1 MSILQKKYPK
11 GKTLDK
17 LFSEMKDGD
26 TRVFP
31 AIRYNVGSMRTIAA
45 KLNTKA
51 GYTRYAVND
60 DRKVTN
66 SIRII
71 CSPKD

>member
-1 MSILQKKYPK
+1 
-11 GKTLDK
+11 
-17 LFSEMKDGD
+17 MKDGD
-26 TRVFP
+26 IRVFP

-51 GYTRYAVND
+51 GYTRYSVND
-60 DRKVTN
+60 DSKVTN
-66 SIRII
+66 SIRVI